1 MRPRIRPAAHTSSHL
16 TPRVCSARQ
25 RKRQHDCFIPAKPV
39 LCPSPQ
45 SPWLRRW
52 PRHVIH
58 HRGHGGLPH
67 LRHTNSLPTH
77 WAPLASASRAHT
89 QGFRLSEVL
98 CHGVAPVLRRTRSCP
113 SILLYHA
120 VLILLYHARLP
131 LSSAD
136 LAVADSPSFA
146 RRRTAAQRRAMRH
159 VAPVARCRQAA
170 EAIRRLLKGY
180 AAHTHRQTILWF
192 CRQAAAAIRRR
203 PTMPAASSKSVSSTL
218 SPPLEDGLPTRPDFE
233 SSTGHVAD
241 QALIRRM
248 IRVHD
253 STQGRAP
260 YGRSPSDR
268 APRPALRARATAA
281 SVRSPGTRAFHLW
294 SA

>member
-1 MRPRIRPAAHTSSHL
+1 MIASSPPNRCYAHLLSHHGYCDGLVTSSITAATVAFPTAGTRMPCPPNGL
-16 TPRVCSARQ
+16 RL
-25 RKRQHDCFIPAKPV
+25 PA
-39 LCPSPQ
+39 
-45 SPWLRRW
+45 
-52 PRHVIH
+52 H
-58 HRGHGGLPH
+58 
-67 LRHTNSLPTH
+67 
-77 WAPLASASRAHT
+77 RAHSR
-89 QGFRLSEVL
+89 GFRLSEVL

-113 SILLYHA
+113 SF
-120 VLILLYHARLP
+120 ILLYHARLP